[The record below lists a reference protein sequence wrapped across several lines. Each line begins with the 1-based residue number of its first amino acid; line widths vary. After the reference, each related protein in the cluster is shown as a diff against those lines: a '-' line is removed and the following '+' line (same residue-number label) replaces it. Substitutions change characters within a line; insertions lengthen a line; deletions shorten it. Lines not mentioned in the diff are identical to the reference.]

1 MTLSSYICT
10 KLSTPHNQNN
20 HNQYTCQYCKA
31 IFKTKT
37 ELVVH
42 HDDIHLGE
50 SIQDFGPGPS
60 KIESNTSTVSQNLQ
74 KKIIIGLPIRLK
86 SNVLIFCKGAVLKHW
101 F

>member
-20 HNQYTCQYCKA
+20 HQYTCQYCKA

-74 KKIIIGLPIRLK
+74 KKL
-86 SNVLIFCKGAVLKHW
+86 
-101 F
+101 